1 MQRNLLTTLLL
12 GAFTALSLPGCN
24 VQHVDDQS
32 LAESSTRCH
41 EERMAQEWQGLWLFQ
56 KGYFSQTFAKKMRL
70 DWTPTQFPD
79 NPKKIGFDAGAG
91 KYHIDG
97 NSIQLDYDLTFY
109 PGKTGRR
116 DVITYHFDGD
126 ILTFTQPLV
135 PHRESAATGQRTTV
149 LRKLY

>member
-1 MQRNLLTTLLL
+1 VKATPYPALD
-12 GAFTALSLPGCN
+12 GAYEFVSEVTDISAPEKS
-24 VQHVDDQS
+24 
-32 LAESSTRCH
+32 H